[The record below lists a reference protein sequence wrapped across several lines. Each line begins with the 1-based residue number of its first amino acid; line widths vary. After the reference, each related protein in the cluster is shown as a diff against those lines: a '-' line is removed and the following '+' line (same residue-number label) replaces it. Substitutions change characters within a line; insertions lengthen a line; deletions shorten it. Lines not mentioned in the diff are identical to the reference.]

1 MSTPSAAGSTDPALA
16 VLFAGTEP
24 SEHPALTL
32 VVGSPGS
39 GKSRT
44 IRHAATGDHAGATVI
59 SADDLAAFD
68 PDFLELT
75 RRRPL
80 EAPSALSAT
89 VADLLGKSLN
99 HARTTKRS
107 LILDATINT
116 PAAAIGTAAS
126 FETAGFTTRI
136 VVVATRRSQSLL
148 STASRYLNARRL
160 GAPARFVDSE
170 THRRG
175 WAGTTELVRAVEASA
190 PVERVTI
197 IGRDRTIAFE
207 ADRLQGFAGA
217 TMAYESVQQAEVTTL
232 EGARWFG
239 ELRRIT
245 EFAREARELS
255 PPVAEVLAELHE
267 LALNEVLPA
276 MAVRRQSAFAVA
288 QEARLTAELVALRR
302 EIPRETPPVDLAAP
316 VYIPQGPRPTGP
328 SL

>member
-1 MSTPSAAGSTDPALA
+1 M
-16 VLFAGTEP
+16 LFADTEP

-32 VVGSPGS
+32 VVGSPGA
-39 GKSRT
+39 GKSRA
-44 IRHAATGDHAGATVI
+44 ISHAAIGHGIGATVI

-68 PDFLELT
+68 PNFLELM

-116 PAAAIGTAAS
+116 PAAASGTAAS
-126 FETAGFTTRI
+126 FETAGFATRI
-136 VVVATRRSQSLL
+136 VVVAARRSHSLL
-148 STASRYLNARRL
+148 TTAARYLNARRL
-160 GAPARFVDSE
+160 GAPARFVDRE

-175 WAGTTELVRAVEASA
+175 WVGTTDLVRAVEASE
-190 PVERVTI
+190 PVAQMTI
-197 IGRDRTIAFE
+197 IRRDGTIAFE
-207 ADRLQGFAGA
+207 ADRSHSFAGS
-217 TMAYESVQQAEVTTL
+217 TTAYESVQQAEVTTL

-255 PPVAEVLAELHE
+255 PPVAEVLVELHE

-302 EIPRETPPVDLAAP
+302 EIPLETPPVDLAAP